1 MKKFNLSD
9 VKRIIKIYVAIIIPI
24 LIIAISIYN
33 YLSKSEIDKTKEILI
48 EVQKQKAKT
57 VQYIIQS
64 NFNEAYEN
72 LLVVKNSNDL
82 KNYINYSDINTKE
95 DLEQLFLRI
104 VTSKKN
110 FDQIRFLDNNGDEVI
125 RVNSDVKGPYLVSKD
140 KLQNN
145 SNSDYY
151 INTSKLNKDEVF
163 ISDMGLNMES
173 GEVEIP
179 YKPIIRICV
188 PIYSSNNIYKGVLV
202 VNYLG
207 QDMLDVLSEEYEDSV
222 YTFIKPSLI
231 NNDGYYLFNSDDMQN
246 FGFALKNEKNNVIY
260 DFDKKLWENI
270 KSKDSGYYE
279 KGNEVY
285 YYMNVKPL
293 YNIDFTGENNY
304 SWFIVSK
311 FNLEDLPIVNEQV
324 FLGMRDRDI
333 FILIGVSILI
343 LIILSIIYYS
353 QKDKEE
359 LNILQKMIENINDA
373 VLITDNKTKI
383 TYVNQSFEKITGYTR
398 EDVLGLKTNYFKTG
412 KQSAEFYKEMWN
424 SINTKGYWS
433 GELWDKKKDG
443 VLYSKKLS
451 IYTLKDKSNMN
462 ITKYMGIFSD
472 LTDSLEKENY
482 IEKLKNYNL
491 KTNLPNENLT
501 NLLINNIIKNQNIN
515 FSIIYFTIENYNS
528 LLFKFNEDDTLFINP
543 LIKNIKK
550 LLKEEDFIAQIA
562 KNNFIVGI
570 SSYNTKEDVRT
581 FVDKLFNES
590 NKLFRQKEEI
600 IFLDMKAGISS
611 YPEDGKDSNE
621 LVSNAYIALNKA
633 LNNNEAKYEYYT
645 SELKAN
651 MENEIKM
658 EMLLRRAVEND
669 ELSIHYQPQVD
680 INKGVTVGAEALLRW
695 NNKELGNVSPVVFI
709 PLAEKTG
716 VIIEIG
722 YWIIENVFKDYLL
735 MREKVSRDFRIS
747 INISPIQF
755 RDEALIE
762 KIKEFGE
769 KYQVDFSNFEIEI
782 TESTFIT
789 DVNDINNKFD
799 KFKELGLTIAVDDF
813 GTGFSSLSYLRK
825 LNIDKLKID
834 RSFIKDYPQNDN
846 GEIAELITN
855 ISNKLN
861 LKVITEGAETEEQ
874 INHLKS
880 IGCNLVQGYYYSKPL
895 PKEDFYKFLDK

>member
-1 MKKFNLSD
+1 MKKINLSD
-9 VKRIIKIYVAIIIPI
+9 IKRIIKIYVAIIIPI

-57 VQYIIQS
+57 IQYIIQS

-104 VTSKKN
+104 ATSKKN

-145 SNSDYY
+145 SYSDYY

-163 ISDMGLNMES
+163 ISDMGLNIES

-188 PIYSSNNIYKGVLV
+188 PIYSSNDIYKGILV

-246 FGFALKNEKNNVIY
+246 FGSVLKNEKNNKIY

-279 KGNEVY
+279 KGNKVY
-285 YYMNVKPL
+285 YFMNVKPL
-293 YNIDFTGENNY
+293 YNINFTGEYNY

-311 FNLEDLPIVNEQV
+311 YNLEDLPIVNKQV

-343 LIILSIIYYS
+343 FIILSIIYYS
-353 QKDKEE
+353 QKDKED
-359 LNILQKMIENINDA
+359 LNVLQEMIENINDA

-412 KQSAEFYKEMWN
+412 KQSVEFYKEMWN

-570 SSYNTKEDVRT
+570 SSYKTKEDVRT

-600 IFLDMKAGISS
+600 IFLDM
-611 YPEDGKDSNE
+611 
-621 LVSNAYIALNKA
+621 
-633 LNNNEAKYEYYT
+633 
-645 SELKAN
+645 
-651 MENEIKM
+651 
-658 EMLLRRAVEND
+658 
-669 ELSIHYQPQVD
+669 
-680 INKGVTVGAEALLRW
+680 
-695 NNKELGNVSPVVFI
+695 
-709 PLAEKTG
+709 
-716 VIIEIG
+716 
-722 YWIIENVFKDYLL
+722 
-735 MREKVSRDFRIS
+735 
-747 INISPIQF
+747 
-755 RDEALIE
+755 
-762 KIKEFGE
+762 
-769 KYQVDFSNFEIEI
+769 
-782 TESTFIT
+782 
-789 DVNDINNKFD
+789 
-799 KFKELGLTIAVDDF
+799 
-813 GTGFSSLSYLRK
+813 
-825 LNIDKLKID
+825 
-834 RSFIKDYPQNDN
+834 
-846 GEIAELITN
+846 
-855 ISNKLN
+855 
-861 LKVITEGAETEEQ
+861 
-874 INHLKS
+874 
-880 IGCNLVQGYYYSKPL
+880 
-895 PKEDFYKFLDK
+895 